1 MQTGAGPMKAT
12 FFGFAAV
19 AAVLVIQGGASA
31 KPEPQYFATADQ
43 IEHAVSFAQEQA
55 NAVAGKT
62 RND

>member
-1 MQTGAGPMKAT
+1 MKAT

-19 AAVLVIQGGASA
+19 AAVLVIEGGAA
-31 KPEPQYFATADQ
+31 GKPEPQYFASADD

-55 NAVAGKT
+55 NAVAGKS